1 MKYFNIIKKIKVIA
15 LIGLLLPALSYAQET
30 RSLTLDQSLKIGLEN
45 SKQLHASLMKAKIA
59 EAQAKEIGASRFAS
73 LNLGASYTRLSS
85 VPPFQIS
92 FPPLIPK
99 PITISPTILD
109 NYNLKLSLQQPLFTG
124 FKLQSSYDAAKLN
137 AAASNMDYTQAEQDL
152 FLNIKNA
159 YWNLYRVLQMNKVI
173 EDEIHTVK
181 AHLEDVQN
189 FYKQGL
195 ATKNDVLKIQVQLS
209 QAELQKIDAGNNVKL
224 AMLNLNNLLNLPLD
238 TKITLADSVSVNDLS
253 IESKNL
259 DDLVS
264 EALKNRPELKA
275 IDLRIDASSKQI
287 TAAKGDWY
295 PQLFVAGE
303 YDYAKPNQR
312 LVPTQNEFYGT
323 WNVSVGVSYSLW
335 NWGAT
340 IDRTEQAE
348 AGYEQAKDNSKLL
361 KDAVTLDVNQSYLN
375 LEKSLQKVT
384 VSKENVKQ
392 AEENY
397 RITDERFKQG
407 LTLNSELLDAEVA
420 LTQAKTDYVQSL
432 VDYELSVA
440 KMDRA
445 LGIK

>member
-1 MKYFNIIKKIKVIA
+1 MNRIKIFITAV
-15 LIGLLLPALSYAQET
+15 LFVLSGMQLFAQEQKT
-30 RSLTLDQSLKIGLEN
+30 LTLKQSLQIGLEN
-45 SKQLHASLMKAKIA
+45 SKQLNSSLMKAKIA
-59 EAQAKEIGASRFAS
+59 EAQAKEVGASRFAS
-73 LNLGASYTRLSS
+73 LNFGASYTRLSS
-85 VPPFQIS
+85 VPPFQVS
-92 FPPLIPK
+92 FPPFIPK
-99 PITISPTILD
+99 PITISPTFLD

-124 FKLQSSYDAAKLN
+124 FKLSSTYDAAKFN
-137 AAASNMDYTQAEQDL
+137 AAASNMDYSQAEQDL

-159 YWNLYRVLQMNKVI
+159 YWGLFKVIQLKKVI
-173 EDEIHTVK
+173 EDEIQTVK

-224 AMLNLNNLLNLPLD
+224 AMLNLDNVLGLPLSTD
-238 TKITLADSVSVNDLS
+238 IKLADTVSVNGLFTENKS
-253 IESKNL
+253 L
-259 DDLVS
+259 DNLVS

-275 IDLRIDASSKQI
+275 INLRVDASAKQI
-287 TAAKGDWY
+287 TAANGDWY
-295 PQLFVAGE
+295 PQIFVSGE
-303 YDYAKPNQR
+303 YDYSKPNQR
-312 LVPTQNEFYGT
+312 IIPTQDKFYGT
-323 WNVSVGVSYSLW
+323 WSVSLGLSYDLW

-340 IDRTEQAE
+340 NDRTEQAE
-348 AGYEQAKDNSKLL
+348 ANLIQAKDNEKLL

-375 LEKSLQKVT
+375 LNKSRQKVL

-397 RITDERFKQG
+397 KITDARFKQG
-407 LTLNSELLDAEVA
+407 LALNSDLLDAELA
-420 LTQAKTDYVQSL
+420 LTQAKTDYIQSM
-432 VDYELSVA
+432 VDYELSAA

>member
-1 MKYFNIIKKIKVIA
+1 MKNYRIYCAVIILITLISGTKLLA
-15 LIGLLLPALSYAQET
+15 QEQRTLTLEQSLQIGLQ
-30 RSLTLDQSLKIGLEN
+30 N
-45 SKQLHASLMKAKIA
+45 SRQLHASLMKTKLA
-59 EAQAKEIGASRFAS
+59 EAQAKEVGASRFAS
-73 LNLGASYTRLSS
+73 LNFGATYTRLSS
-85 VPPFQIS
+85 VPPFEIS

-99 PITISPTILD
+99 PITISPTVLD

-137 AAASNMDYTQAEQDL
+137 AAASNMDYSQAEQDL

-159 YWNLYRVLQMNKVI
+159 YWSLFKVLQMQNVI

-209 QAELQKIDAGNNVKL
+209 QAELQKIDANNNVKL
-224 AMLNLNNLLNLPLD
+224 AMLSLNNVLGLPLD
-238 TKITLADSVSVNDLS
+238 TKITLADSVSMNDLTTENKS
-253 IESKNL
+253 VDE
-259 DDLVS
+259 LVN
-264 EALKNRPELKA
+264 EAMKNRPELKA
-275 IDLRIDASSKQI
+275 MNLRIDASSMQI
-287 TAAKGDWY
+287 TAAKGDWF

-303 YDYAKPNQR
+303 YDYSKPNQR
-312 LVPTQNEFYGT
+312 LVPTQDKFYGT
-323 WNVSVGVSYSLW
+323 WNVSVGVTYDLW

-340 IDRTEQAE
+340 VDRTEQAE
-348 AGYEQAKDNSKLL
+348 ANYEQAKDNSKLL

-375 LEKSLQKVT
+375 LEKSHQKVT

>member
-1 MKYFNIIKKIKVIA
+1 MKNYRIYCAVIILITLISGTKLLA
-15 LIGLLLPALSYAQET
+15 QEQRTLTLEQSLQIGLQ
-30 RSLTLDQSLKIGLEN
+30 N
-45 SKQLHASLMKAKIA
+45 SRQLHASLMKTKLA
-59 EAQAKEIGASRFAS
+59 EAQAKEVGASRFAS
-73 LNLGASYTRLSS
+73 LNFGATYTRLSS
-85 VPPFQIS
+85 VPPFEIS

-99 PITISPTILD
+99 PITISPTVLD

-137 AAASNMDYTQAEQDL
+137 AAASNMDYSQAEQDL

-159 YWNLYRVLQMNKVI
+159 YWSLFKVLQMQNVI

-209 QAELQKIDAGNNVKL
+209 QAELQKIDANNNVKL
-224 AMLNLNNLLNLPLD
+224 AMLSLNNVLGLPLD
-238 TKITLADSVSVNDLS
+238 TKITLADSVSMNDLTTENKS
-253 IESKNL
+253 VDE
-259 DDLVS
+259 LVN
-264 EALKNRPELKA
+264 EAMKNRPELKA
-275 IDLRIDASSKQI
+275 MNLRIDASSMQI
-287 TAAKGDWY
+287 TAAKGDWF

-303 YDYAKPNQR
+303 YDYSKPNQR
-312 LVPTQNEFYGT
+312 LVPTQDKFYGT
-323 WNVSVGVSYSLW
+323 WNVSVGVTYDLW

-340 IDRTEQAE
+340 VDRTEQAE
-348 AGYEQAKDNSKLL
+348 ANYEQAKDNSKLL

-375 LEKSLQKVT
+375 LEKSRQKVT

>member
-1 MKYFNIIKKIKVIA
+1 MKNYRIYCAVIILITLISGTKLLA
-15 LIGLLLPALSYAQET
+15 QEQRTLTLEQSLQIGLQ
-30 RSLTLDQSLKIGLEN
+30 N
-45 SKQLHASLMKAKIA
+45 SRQLHASLMKTRLA
-59 EAQAKEIGASRFAS
+59 EAQAKEVGASRFAS
-73 LNLGASYTRLSS
+73 LNFGATYTRLSS
-85 VPPFQIS
+85 VPPFEIS

-99 PITISPTILD
+99 PITISPTVLD

-137 AAASNMDYTQAEQDL
+137 AAASNMDYSQAEQDL

-159 YWNLYRVLQMNKVI
+159 YWSLFKVLQMQNVI

-209 QAELQKIDAGNNVKL
+209 QAELQKIDANNNVKL
-224 AMLNLNNLLNLPLD
+224 AMLSLNNVLGLPLD
-238 TKITLADSVSVNDLS
+238 TKITLADSVSMNDLTTENKS
-253 IESKNL
+253 VDE
-259 DDLVS
+259 LVN
-264 EALKNRPELKA
+264 EAMKNRPELKA
-275 IDLRIDASSKQI
+275 MNLRIDASSMQI
-287 TAAKGDWY
+287 TAAKGDWF

-303 YDYAKPNQR
+303 YDYSKPNQR
-312 LVPTQNEFYGT
+312 LVPTQDKFYGT
-323 WNVSVGVSYSLW
+323 WNVNVGVTYDLW

-340 IDRTEQAE
+340 VDRTEQAE
-348 AGYEQAKDNSKLL
+348 ANYEQAKDNSKLL

-375 LEKSLQKVT
+375 LEKSHQKVT